1 MTTPVTFPVA
11 PLAPVTFP
19 VAPLAPVWMALPPEV
34 HSALLSSGPGPGSLL
49 AAAGAW
55 QSLSTEYASAAAEL
69 TGVLGAVQAGSWEGT
84 SSEQY
89 VAAHTPYLAWLA
101 QQSANSGAAAVQHET
116 AAAAYTTALATMPTL
131 PELAI
136 NHTTHA
142 VLMATNFLGVNT
154 IPIVL
159 NEADYVR
166 MWIQAATT
174 MSAYQAVS
182 SAALAATPASTPAPF
197 VLIPGVGE
205 AGRAAADL
213 MNSAAQAQAAES
225 GAALNIGDFVADLIK
240 LYGDFIRFLFDPII
254 NFLRDPIGNTIALIT
269 DFLTDPARAL
279 ATWGPFLLA
288 VLYQAVSWV
297 GASLTYPQLLLLPLL
312 ATTLA
317 IVLGVGQY
325 LLDRLPDPPADI
337 PVEEPAPAPAP
348 ASRADQPSVPLAS
361 VAPAPTATAATTPV
375 NTVSASSG
383 SVAGAPA
390 AGAAPLVP
398 YAVAGQ
404 DPGEGFSPTVR
415 DATGAK
421 APAATIPA
429 AASGVAASA
438 AERRSRRRRQKDDL
452 KGRGYADAYLD
463 YEDEPDQDPPS
474 VPEPR
479 VTASTRGAGR
489 MGFAGTVPTGTAQAA
504 GLTTLAEDSFGGGPK
519 SPMLPGTWD
528 PTAEDTTDPED
539 DHHHRKD
546 SQ

>member
-1 MTTPVTFPVA
+1 VTTPVTFPVA

-101 QQSANSGAAAVQHET
+101 QQSANSAAAAVQHET

-240 LYGDFIRFLFDPII
+240 LYGDFIRFLFEPII

-474 VPEPR
+474 APEPR

-519 SPMLPGTWD
+519 SPMLPSTWD